1 MTQIKAIPRKND
13 SKGYYLG
20 DIDIEYDYDNVDAAV
35 MKSTLR
41 YRIIKKTKTNKYS
54 AWLVI

>member
-13 SKGYYLG
+13 SKGHSLG

-35 MKSTLR
+35 MASTLS
-41 YRIIKKTKTNKYS
+41 YRIIKKKKKN
-54 AWLVI
+54 